1 MSFTSRLKSLE
12 INGFKSFAKKG
23 SLTFTS
29 PITSIVGPNGS
40 GKSNV
45 AESFRFVLG
54 EQSIKSMRGKKGED
68 LIFNG
73 GKDSARANR
82 ASVKVV
88 FNNSNRMFN
97 VDFDEVSI
105 ERTVHRD
112 GVNEYFINGTSV
124 RLKDVAELLAY
135 ANIGS
140 SGHHIISQ
148 GEADRLLSAAP
159 KERREMIEDA
169 LGLKVYQ
176 YKKEESEKKLT
187 KTEAHIKEI
196 ESLRREL
203 APHIKFLKKQVEKIE
218 KSVSLRA
225 ELIGLYKEYF
235 YKEKKYIVAEK
246 AKLDNEKKDPEAELR
261 VLQGELNHH
270 KQILDALKANL
281 GQSSQMSEL
290 LKLEQGMRETRQR
303 KDSCMRELGRLEGE
317 VSYLKRT
324 IDRKLKEASETST
337 KQVYLRDVEVVTR
350 SVEIKVGV
358 ASDII
363 EGKDSY
369 SSMPLENRVDQ
380 VKSVLSEI
388 KEAVVDFVEHHKEQT
403 PDSAKQTK
411 HEEEEI
417 VRITGEMKNL
427 EEKLKQYGEEEVEQ
441 SKQYSDIKIEI
452 DKERDKNVESEKA
465 VLRIMSKQNE
475 IHSVLEHI
483 KNKEERL
490 SMEETDLK
498 RELDEAHIIVGRDAV
513 SYENY
518 EAEHLAKI
526 AMEEGAEVVIVAEE
540 SGDGVEKN
548 THNTGAGQVEPRSMQ
563 LDRKRTIEK
572 TKIRLEEMGGAGGD
586 DVVRE
591 HKETEERDQFLAREL
606 VDLTTS
612 SESLRGL
619 ITDLNQKLDALFKEG
634 IGKINK
640 EFGSFFKLMFGGGEA
655 ELKVVREERKRK
667 RKSGDELEDG
677 GDLSLAVSA
686 LEGDDDTP
694 AEEGIDIH
702 VSLPHKRIKGLT
714 MLSGGERAL
723 TSIALLFAMSQVNPP
738 PFVILDETDAA
749 LDEANSRKYGDM
761 IEALSKHSQ
770 LILITHNRETM
781 SRAGVIYGV
790 TMGGEGY
797 SKLLSIA
804 FDEAV
809 AVAK

>member
-23 SLTFTS
+23 SLSFTS
-29 PITSIVGPNGS
+29 PITAIVGPNGS

-88 FNNSNRMFN
+88 FDNSNRMFN
-97 VDFDEVSI
+97 IDFDEVSI

-112 GVNEYFINGTSV
+112 GVNEYYINGTSV

-148 GEADRLLSAAP
+148 GEADRLLSSQP
-159 KERREMIEDA
+159 RERREMIEDA

-176 YKKEESEKKLT
+176 YKKEESEKKLQ
-187 KTEAHIKEI
+187 KTENHIKEI
-196 ESLRREL
+196 ESVRREL
-203 APHIKFLKKQVEKIE
+203 APHIKFLRKQVEKIE
-218 KSVSLRA
+218 KSVALRG

-235 YKEKKYIVAEK
+235 FKEQKYIHTEKARIHEEKK
-246 AKLDNEKKDPEAELR
+246 NPEAELR
-261 VLQGELNHH
+261 VLQHELDHH
-270 KQILDALKANL
+270 KEILDQLKANL
-281 GQSSQMSEL
+281 GQSTQMSEL
-290 LKLEQGMRETRQR
+290 LSLETKMRETRSS

-324 IDRKLKEASETST
+324 IEKKLKEASETST
-337 KQVYLRDVEVVTR
+337 KQVYLRDVEVVAR
-350 SVEIKVGV
+350 EVEGKVGAACGIV
-358 ASDII
+358 DGADQY
-363 EGKDSY
+363 KD
-369 SSMPLENRVDQ
+369 MPLEDRLSQ
-380 VKSVLSEI
+380 IRYVLTDI
-388 KEAVVDFVEHHKEQT
+388 KDAVVLFVSHNKEQGT
-403 PDSAKQTK
+403 DLKTQTK

-417 VRITGEMKNL
+417 QRISLEMKTL
-427 EEKLKQYGEEEVEQ
+427 EQKLKEYSEEEVAQ
-441 SKQYSDIKIEI
+441 ATQYARIKVDI
-452 DKERDKNVESEKA
+452 DAERDKNVESEKA

-475 IHSVLEHI
+475 VHTLLEHI
-483 KNKEERL
+483 KNKEERIQT
-490 SMEETDLK
+490 EEGDFK
-498 RELDEAHIIVGRDAV
+498 RELEEAHIIVGRDAV
-513 SYENY
+513 MYEKG
-518 EAEHLAKI
+518 EH
-526 AMEEGAEVVIVAEE
+526 EPVDE
-540 SGDGVEKN
+540 
-548 THNTGAGQVEPRSMQ
+548 TEPRSAQ
-563 LDRKRTIEK
+563 LERKRTIEK
-572 TKIRLEEMGGAGGD
+572 TKIRLEEMGGLGGD
-586 DVVRE
+586 DVMRE
-591 HKETEERDQFLAREL
+591 FKETEERDQFLAREL
-606 VDLTTS
+606 QDLMTS
-612 SESLRGL
+612 SESLRAL
-619 ITDLNQKLDALFKEG
+619 ILDLNQRLDALFKEG
-634 IGKINK
+634 IKKINT
-640 EFGSFFKLMFGGGEA
+640 EFSSFFKLMFGGGEA
-655 ELKVVREERKRK
+655 ELQVVREEKKRRKK
-667 RKSGDELEDG
+667 AGDELEDG

-686 LEGDDDTP
+686 LEEGDEEP
-694 AEEGIDIH
+694 PEEGIDIH

-804 FDEAV
+804 FDDAL